1 MKSTYS
7 TIELAQMLEVNES
20 TIKRWADSGYLEC
33 IKTKGGHRRF
43 PIRSVLKFVHENRM
57 SVPTIEQELLL
68 DRELRAQVVAG
79 NIQSLVPEFSRAMM
93 SGNTS
98 EVLRL
103 LRLGVAAKSDLL
115 AVYHELVF
123 PPLAEIGASWARG
136 ETTVDIE
143 HLSSQ
148 SVREALARLQ
158 SELYHKPANGKTALL
173 ACHEREQHDLSLRC
187 VNQYLTTEGW
197 RTLFLG
203 PQTPTDSLVFSINR
217 NRPDLVVMTAIVIED
232 EKQFIHDINHEVV
245 PALRKIGGR
254 LAVGGP
260 DLVRR
265 FTGVL
270 KADFLSESIHDYA
283 RIGDPRLLEMARG

>member
-7 TIELAQMLEVNES
+7 TAELAQMLEVNES
-20 TIKRWADSGYLEC
+20 TIKRWSDSGYLEC

-43 PIRSVLKFVHENRM
+43 PIRAVLKFVHENRL
-57 SVPTIEQELLL
+57 SVPAIEQELLL

-79 NIQSLVPEFSRAMM
+79 DIRSLVPGFKAAMM
-93 SGNTS
+93 SGNTA

-115 AVYHELVF
+115 TVYHELVF
-123 PPLAEIGASWARG
+123 PPLAAIGDAWARG

-143 HLSSQ
+143 HLASQ
-148 SVREALARLQ
+148 SIREALARLQ

-173 ACHEREQHDLSLRC
+173 ACHEREQHDLPLRC
-187 VNQYLTTEGW
+187 VNQYLATEGW

-217 NRPDLVVMTAIVIED
+217 NRPDLVVMTSIVIED
-232 EKQFIHDINHEVV
+232 ERQFIHDINHEIA
-245 PALRKIGGR
+245 PALRKLGGR
-254 LAVGGP
+254 LAIGGP
-260 DLVRR
+260 DIAKR

-270 KADFLSESIHDYA
+270 KADFLSGSILDYA
-283 RIGDPRLLEMARG
+283 GIGDPRTLEAVRV